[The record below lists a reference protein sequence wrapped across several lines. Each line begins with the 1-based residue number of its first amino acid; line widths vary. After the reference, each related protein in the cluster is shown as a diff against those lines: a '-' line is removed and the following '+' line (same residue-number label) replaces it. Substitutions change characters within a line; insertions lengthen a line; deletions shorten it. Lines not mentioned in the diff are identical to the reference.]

1 MISLLPLESNER
13 SRLGG
18 EGEEEEGGAMGTS
31 KKETDRQLNHLLVRS
46 LQKVLKTSTYGRIE
60 S

>member
-31 KKETDRQLNHLLVRS
+31 KKEIDRQLNHLFVR
-46 LQKVLKTSTYGRIE
+46 LFKL
-60 S
+60 

>member
-1 MISLLPLESNER
+1 MMSLLPLESNER

-31 KKETDRQLNHLLVRS
+31 KKEIDEQLNHFFVR
-46 LQKVLKTSTYGRIE
+46 LFKL
-60 S
+60 